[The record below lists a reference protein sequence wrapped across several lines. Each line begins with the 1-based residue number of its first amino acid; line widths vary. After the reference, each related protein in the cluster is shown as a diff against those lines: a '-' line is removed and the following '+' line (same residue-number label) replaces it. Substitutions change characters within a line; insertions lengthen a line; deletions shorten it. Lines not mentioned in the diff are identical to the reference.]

1 MAPDTI
7 ECPICHTPNVVSA
20 SQCLACATPLPISD
34 ATFLG
39 TTDQKPKVSSK
50 ANQEIE
56 LTLNPTPAATPKAP
70 SADDSSNKTFIDSSS
85 ATPHDPSA
93 TFVPADEPD
102 RANMT
107 DISGSAG
114 WSKAVAAPSQPAL
127 RAGRLAPG
135 TFLGRRY
142 EVVQMLGEGGMGSV
156 YKAKDMELERFVAL
170 KVIRPEFAEH
180 EEVLKRF
187 KQELILARKITH
199 KNVIRI
205 FDLGELDGLKFIT
218 MEFIEGQDLSSL
230 AKEKLPYE
238 KSVDI
243 MYQVCTALDA
253 AHSEGVVHRDLKPQ
267 NVMVDKTGR
276 AIVMDFGI
284 ARSTE
289 ASAGMMTN
297 TGALIGTPDYMS
309 PEQVMGEHVDARSDL
324 FTVGIMLFQLLV
336 GQLPFKADTV
346 QSAMFKRTREQSR
359 KVIEVDP
366 DIPPVLNDIV
376 AKCLALDP
384 ANRYQS
390 ALEIQ
395 ADIDA
400 WRGGSTKRITV
411 IEPPKVETVIVQAPP
426 DRRPW
431 VFAGVVVLL
440 LVGGGAFVA
449 KKYIAPGPT
458 NGATAPAVPLN
469 SLAILP
475 FHNASSD
482 AKLDWLGSSMAE
494 MLSTDVGQSN
504 SIRMV
509 STERVAQVLK
519 DLGIGAQSTLNQST
533 IESVSKISN
542 VDTVVWGQY
551 AKFGD
556 QIRFDATIQDLKRG
570 RTATVKQDAA
580 SEKEI
585 LPAVDR
591 LAAQIRESLS
601 VSKSLQKELQEHA
614 FKPSTASIAALRDY
628 DQGQQQLRS
637 GNFADA
643 AKNFQSAVDSDT
655 QFALA
660 YSKLAQSYAEL
671 GQDDE
676 AEQAASKAVSLSSAL
691 PAQEKYLIQAN
702 RDRILKDYPKAIE
715 AYQGLVSVA
724 ADNADYLYDLA
735 LSYESAGNY
744 DKANENLNKVV
755 QLDPKRLEGLI
766 ALGRVQIESGNT
778 QKALEFL
785 TRAQSLAI
793 ELHDDAGMAQTLQ
806 AMGVAY
812 DVLQSPDDA
821 LKSLQE
827 ALDIRTKLNMKKG
840 IADSLQMMANIQ
852 DHTGK
857 SDLAQKNYEK
867 ALKLRKEIGD
877 KQGTA
882 NLLSDMGD
890 FYTQKGKYDAALPLF
905 KESLQS
911 EIEVHNEQMQS
922 QVVNNIGN
930 TYLSKGDFDNA
941 RTYFEKALQL
951 REKLKVPSDIA
962 DTLHNLAETS
972 MKTGQF
978 DQAQE
983 QYLKALEIRRTTGDK
998 RGAAIESSG
1007 LGLLFSYQGRFGAAI
1022 ASQDEALKGLR
1033 ETKEKGFWLTEV
1045 LTADGHAL
1053 AQAGRAD
1060 EAAAKLNDATASATE
1075 DKNQA
1080 QIATILNY
1088 QGDNALYRGDL
1099 NAAGAAYAK
1108 AQQTAAPTGDAH
1120 LILVIKISAAKLA
1133 VAQGKFAAAAASL
1146 KTLGEQADSLGL
1158 KYLSTQCLVLRGQAL
1173 VGMKDYAGAQKDL
1186 NTATLRSEKLGLR
1199 VLRAAAEFQLGRA
1212 LEASGKS
1219 DAAKNH
1225 YQEARRA
1232 ADDIQKEAQTDLVS
1246 KRADLAP
1253 IFAVK
1258 PS

>member
-39 TTDQKPKVSSK
+39 TTDQKPKSPAPKSDSK
-50 ANQEIE
+50 IE
-56 LTLNPTPAATPKAP
+56 LSLDPTPAPRANE
-70 SADDSSNKTFIDSSS
+70 ADKTFVDSGP
-85 ATPHDPSA
+85 ATPHNPAA
-93 TFVPADEPD
+93 TFVPAGEPD

-114 WSKAVAAPSQPAL
+114 WSKAVSPPSQPAL

-142 EVVQMLGEGGMGSV
+142 EIVQMLGEGGMGSV

-218 MEFIEGQDLSSL
+218 MEFIEGQDLASL

-359 KVIEVDP
+359 KAIEVDP
-366 DIPPVLNDIV
+366 DIPPVLSDIV

-411 IEPPKVETVIVQAPP
+411 IEPPKVETVIIQAPP

-431 VFAGVVVLL
+431 IVAGAVVLL
-440 LVGGGAFVA
+440 LLGGGAFVA
-449 KKYIAPGPT
+449 KKYIVPGPT
-458 NGATAPAVPLN
+458 NGTTAPAVPLN

-494 MLSTDVGQSN
+494 MLSTDVGQSA
-504 SIRMV
+504 SVRMV
-509 STERVAQVLK
+509 STDRVGQVLK
-519 DLGIGAQSTLNQST
+519 DLRITPQSSLDQPTVGRIANL
-533 IESVSKISN
+533 SN

-551 AKFGD
+551 AQFGD
-556 QIRFDATIQDLKRG
+556 QVRIDATIQDLKRG
-570 RTATVKQDAA
+570 RTTTVKENAA

-591 LAAQIRESLS
+591 LAAQIREQLS
-601 VSKSLQKELQEHA
+601 VPKSLQKELQEHA
-614 FKPSTASIAALRDY
+614 FKPSTASIAALREY
-628 DQGQQQLRS
+628 DQGLQKLRG

-643 AKNFQSAVDSDT
+643 AKDFQGAIDQDG

-660 YSKLAQSYAEL
+660 YAKLAQSYAEL

-702 RDRILKDYPKAIE
+702 HDRILKDYPKAIA
-715 AYQGLVSVA
+715 AYQNLVSVA
-724 ADNADYLYDLA
+724 ADNTDYLYELGA
-735 LSYESAGNY
+735 AYEAAGTY
-744 DKANENLNKVV
+744 DKANELFSKVV
-755 QLDPKRLEGLI
+755 QLDPKRIEALI
-766 ALGRVQIESGNT
+766 ALGRVQVKSGDT
-778 QKALEFL
+778 KKGLEYL
-785 TRAQSLAI
+785 TRAQALAI
-793 ELHDDAGMAQTLQ
+793 ELSDDPGRAQVSQ

-812 DVLQSPDDA
+812 DTLNNPNEA
-821 LKSLQE
+821 LKSLQD

-840 IADSLQMMANIQ
+840 IADSLQMMGSIYDETNQ
-852 DHTGK
+852 LD
-857 SDLAQKNYEK
+857 K
-867 ALKLRKEIGD
+867 ALKSYNQALSLRREIGD

-882 NLLSDMGD
+882 NILSDLGD
-890 FYTQKGKYDAALPLF
+890 FYVRRGKYDDALKVL
-905 KESLQS
+905 KESLPAQ
-911 EIEVHNEQMQS
+911 IELHNEQGQS
-922 QVVNNIGN
+922 QVNNNIGN
-930 TYLSKGDFDNA
+930 AYLNKGDYDNA

-962 DTLHNLAETS
+962 DTLHNLGETS
-972 MKTGQF
+972 MRTGQF

-983 QYLKALEIRRTTGDK
+983 QYLKALEIRRSQGDTH
-998 RGAAIESSG
+998 GAALESLG
-1007 LGLLFSYQGRFGAAI
+1007 LGLVFGFQGRLGAAVG
-1022 ASQDEALKGLR
+1022 AQNDALKGLR
-1033 ETKEKGFWLTEV
+1033 DGKETGFWLTEA
-1045 LTADGHAL
+1045 LTADGQAL
-1053 AQAGRAD
+1053 AQAGRSE
-1060 EAAAKLNDATASATE
+1060 EAAAKLTEALASANA
-1075 DKNQA
+1075 DKSQP
-1080 QIATILNY
+1080 QIATIYSY

-1099 NAAGAAYAK
+1099 NAAATAYNQ
-1108 AQQTAAPTGDAH
+1108 AQQTASKTGDAH
-1120 LILVIKISAAKLA
+1120 LILLTKINAAKLA
-1133 VAQGKFAAAAASL
+1133 VAQGKFAAAAGSL

-1173 VGMKDYAGAQKDL
+1173 IGMKDYAGAQKDL
-1186 NTATLRSEKLGLR
+1186 NTASLRSDKLGLR
-1199 VLRAAAEFQLGRA
+1199 VLRASSEYQLGRA
-1212 LEASGKS
+1212 LEASGKG
-1219 DAAKNH
+1219 DAAKGH

-1232 ADDIQKEAQTDLVS
+1232 ADEVQKEAQNDSVT

-1253 IFAVK
+1253 IFAIK
-1258 PS
+1258 AA